1 MYFYLFN
8 HIKINYKNVFTS
20 SLHSILNI
28 LNIKKTKSKG
38 YLIKMDYMRLVNKKK
53 NKYCKKNFFLW
64 YNLYKKTNKNFYFLK
79 KFVKKFTSFWPIF
92 KKKKNVMNLFK
103 NYIKKLKNNKYNV
116 LKKKKSY
123 NNVFLF
129 GLTHIEKKKKS
140 YYFRVH
146 RRLMK
151 IFWKSQEHFKI
162 NYLRKSRFTTRKFK
176 NKFIFWYKKN
186 KKTSFFCDM
195 RLKDILV
202 QSFFFVSVK
211 FVEKTLASGLVHMSV
226 EGTYTPD
233 TTLTVNNII
242 SLPLNFANFIIRQV
256 VSKYRLLKYLK
267 KKSFIFFKNKQSQ
280 WRDLKKKTTPEL
292 SYDLYS
298 INKINTNLEFDVFSN
313 NIVLIKK
320 YKIPVF
326 YTNSII
332 RHNLEK
338 LNTYKLNV

>member
-1 MYFYLFN
+1 
-8 HIKINYKNVFTS
+8 
-20 SLHSILNI
+20 
-28 LNIKKTKSKG
+28 
-38 YLIKMDYMRLVNKKK
+38 
-53 NKYCKKNFFLW
+53 
-64 YNLYKKTNKNFYFLK
+64 
-79 KFVKKFTSFWPIF
+79 
-92 KKKKNVMNLFK
+92 
-103 NYIKKLKNNKYNV
+103 
-116 LKKKKSY
+116 
-123 NNVFLF
+123 
-129 GLTHIEKKKKS
+129 
-140 YYFRVH
+140 
-146 RRLMK
+146 
-151 IFWKSQEHFKI
+151 
-162 NYLRKSRFTTRKFK
+162 
-176 NKFIFWYKKN
+176 
-186 KKTSFFCDM
+186 M

-298 INKINTNLEFDVFSN
+298 INKINTSLEFDVFSN